1 MDTEEEDDIE
11 EPDPGPKLCVR
22 AQRRKENK
30 KMSEYVIKTTLSS
43 SFDRGFKENSEL
55 HNKLIQSLLKRVEAT
70 SKGCQRLSL
79 AMNLMIKELIESKT
93 NPLEIDIPIF
103 LTGKTNITF
112 ARQLMVGLDGA
123 KKINPYVKK
132 FLLTKNSIL
141 PQVQERHFGDK
152 NTITRAAEQYLTNY
166 KTYLKETFQQK
177 QNAFLNL
184 WCSRHGLN
192 GDIQTIR
199 YLINGWKHTTSYVCT
214 YEVTKLIEF
223 HRKLLNLGV
232 LNYEIKQEEN
242 PGMISTTWIKNNYER
257 LIIYYG
263 VMSKY
268 LNKHELSGFPSAPLC
283 KMKSTFIHIDTD
295 VFHSILKEL
304 KIIDIALNEFKK
316 DEVKKLQWSSIFN
329 TNKFLTRSQI
339 ERNFN
344 FTYTIQ
350 TDGLSICIHYRRPK
364 LQNNKVEEDPYLPDK
379 ISSDRVIAQD
389 PGRVNIFYGME
400 KLENGEIK
408 KYKLT
413 RAHYYEESGINYVN
427 KCSNKWNLHIK
438 NELEQLSKFSTRSS
452 SKEFIGYMKV
462 ITNNYNTFWNEY
474 LSRRWA
480 RQRLTTYSGKKSV
493 YDKFFGSFK
502 DGTNRRVV
510 IAYGDAGFK
519 STSKYELSAPKS
531 KILTEAK
538 KWYKVVMVDEFRTTQ
553 ICNETGKRLSKVVK
567 IINYNNEVKL
577 QRAVRGLLW
586 CNSTKGSKFVDRD
599 LNSCKNIMRC
609 YESYPSRPQELD
621 RITETQEE
629 PTPKYINKNATGHVK
644 INRKV
649 FLSKSLLW

>member
-1 MDTEEEDDIE
+1 MDIE
-11 EPDPGPKLCVR
+11 IEDVEELDPGPSLGVR

-30 KMSEYVIKTTLSS
+30 KMNEYVIKTTLSS
-43 SFDRGFKENSEL
+43 SFDKGFKENSEL

-70 SKGCQRLSL
+70 SKGCQRLSF

-103 LTGKTNITF
+103 LSGKTDITF
-112 ARQLMVGLDGA
+112 ARQLMLGLDGA

-132 FLLTKNSIL
+132 FLLTRNSIL
-141 PQVQERHFGDK
+141 PQPQTRYIGDK

-184 WCSRHGLN
+184 WCSRHDLN
-192 GDIQTIR
+192 SDVNTIR
-199 YLINGWKHTTSYVCT
+199 YLINGWEHTTSYVCT
-214 YEVTKLIEF
+214 YEVTKLVEF
-223 HRKLLNLGV
+223 HRKLLNLGD
-232 LNYEIKQEEN
+232 LNYEIQKEEN
-242 PGMISTTWIKNNYER
+242 PGMISTTWIKNNYEK

-304 KIIDIALNEFKK
+304 EIINIGLKEFNDI
-316 DEVKKLQWSSIFN
+316 KKLQWSSIFN
-329 TNKFLTRSQI
+329 TDKFLTRAQI

-364 LQNNKVEEDPYLPDK
+364 FQSSEVITDPYLPDR

-400 KLENGEIK
+400 KLENGMIK
-408 KYKLT
+408 KYTLT
-413 RAHYYEESGINYVN
+413 RAHYYEEAGIKYAT

-438 NELEQLSKFSTRSS
+438 NKLEQLSKFSTRSS
-452 SKEFIGYMKV
+452 SRDFIGYMKV
-462 ITNNYNTFWNEY
+462 ITDNYNTFWNEY

-493 YDKFFGSFK
+493 FDKFFGSFK
-502 DGTNRRVV
+502 DETNRRIV

-519 STSKYELSAPKS
+519 STSKYELSAPKNRV
-531 KILTEAK
+531 LTEAK

-553 ICNETGKRLSKVVK
+553 IYSETGERLSKVIK
-567 IINYNNEVKL
+567 TINFNNEVKL

-586 CNSTKGSKFVDRD
+586 CNSTKGSKFIDRD
-599 LNSCKNIMRC
+599 LNSCKNIKRC
-609 YESYPSRPQELD
+609 YDSYPSRPQELD
-621 RITETQEE
+621 RDTKTQEE
-629 PTPKYINKNATGHVK
+629 PVPKYINKNATGHVK